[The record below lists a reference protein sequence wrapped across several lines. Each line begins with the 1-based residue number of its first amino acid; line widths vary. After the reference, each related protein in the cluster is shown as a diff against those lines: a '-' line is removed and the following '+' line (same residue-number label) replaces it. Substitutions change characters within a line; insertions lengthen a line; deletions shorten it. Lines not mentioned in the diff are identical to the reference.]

1 MIKKEIITM
10 NKITVSRKTI
20 WKMLYFCCTLVILNV
35 TGSIFYNDY
44 SEKVVVVIGMIDSAV
59 IGLIYYAKG
68 KKLNLLLT
76 TGIAEFVLPFFYV
89 TVVSCFSALVI
100 YNTPNMGD
108 VTQSFL
114 RAIQIASI
122 FMIVYV
128 AVKKIGRESL
138 DVLLCAGCISYVT
151 VVANWIMNGF
161 MNGDWDTSCLES
173 HGFIE
178 ATGLLFIYYCLS
190 KSYAKRQKLVRCIFC
205 AAILLLGG
213 KRVAW
218 VGIAWSL
225 LVYFLFHKFREK
237 KDRIIKVVMTIYF
250 TITFAY
256 LILIKNNYFSLILSY
271 FGIADNMRLSFWNF
285 FRDSY
290 ELSLTYLGRGIQ
302 YTDNRMVLSST
313 KNALRIT
320 NNVGIHNDILRTYIG
335 WGCVPF
341 LYYYY
346 NFFVLNLNKIKS
358 KFKNADIWLY
368 FAIVSYSFVNYMVDY
383 MITYIPFNMCMF
395 TIGLLINMESV
406 KQ

>member
-1 MIKKEIITM
+1 MARKGENIYKRKDGRWEARYEKGRNSKGQIIYGSLYGKSYREVKEKKINSIVKLPVT
-10 NKITVSRKTI
+10 KTI
-20 WKMLYFCCTLVILNV
+20 SPAESLNICDISTRWLESIRHTVKESTYSCYLTLIQ
-35 TGSIFYNDY
+35 
-44 SEKVVVVIGMIDSAV
+44 KH
-59 IGLIYYAKG
+59 
-68 KKLNLLLT
+68 
-76 TGIAEFVLPFFYV
+76 IAEFVLPFFGV
-89 TVVSCFSALVI
+89 TIVSCFSALVV

-128 AVKKIGRESL
+128 AVKKLGRESL

-151 VVANWIMNGF
+151 VVFDWVMSGF
-161 MNGDWDTSCLES
+161 MNGDWDTSCLEA

-178 ATGLLFIYYCLS
+178 ATGLLFIFYCLS
-190 KSYAKRQKLVRCIFC
+190 KSYTKRQKLVRCICC
-205 AAILLLGG
+205 ATILLLGG

-237 KDRIIKVVMTIYF
+237 KDRIIKVVMIIYF
-250 TITFAY
+250 TVTFAY

-285 FRDSY
+285 FRNSY
-290 ELSLTYLGRGIQ
+290 ELSLAYLGRGIQ
-302 YTDNRMVLSST
+302 YTDNRMILSST
-313 KNALRIT
+313 KYALRIT

-346 NFFVLNLNKIKS
+346 NFFVLNLNKIKR
-358 KFKNADIWLY
+358 KFPIADIWLY
-368 FAIVSYSFVNYMVDY
+368 FAIVS
-383 MITYIPFNMCMF
+383 
-395 TIGLLINMESV
+395 
-406 KQ
+406 